1 MSTPLARVAAV
12 LVLLFAGVACG
23 RKAAQGVDR
32 ALASLSP
39 ADTVAVVRIAS
50 IDELVQHARDVARSA
65 GQSPDDID
73 ADTMLQRLGAMGGR
87 TELIDR
93 GRPIAVAVTL
103 PRGGQPAPVLLVPA
117 TDAAAYA
124 SSLPRLEVA
133 PVVAGKYVA
142 VPFGTKYEKPASP
155 SAAMD
160 GLQGG
165 VFALRADVEK
175 FTAAFGPVI
184 AVGLKSFEGMMAQ
197 QMHAAGSG
205 VDGQAVAQLYTDAA
219 RALLAAAKSLELGV
233 DFRDG
238 YLDAFA
244 TLTVKPGSDLDGWS
258 SAPVDLRAVAS
269 RMTGKGQVEVAAVM
283 DAQKLWPRYEAVMDA
298 MLDMYPQDARAT
310 MRAMMLSWKD
320 GYGALG
326 QAMGMEG
333 NVFGGQGMSM
343 VVHLSPPDVAALRRR
358 SGSASKARPPRRWR
372 ASLAR
377 TARSR
382 SRCRRPSRASPTAI
396 RCSSNASTWAR

>member
-32 ALASLSP
+32 DLASLIP

-103 PRGGQPAPVLLVPA
+103 PRGGQPAP
-117 TDAAAYA
+117 
-124 SSLPRLEVA
+124 
-133 PVVAGKYVA
+133 
-142 VPFGTKYEKPASP
+142 P

-184 AVGLKSFEGMMAQ
+184 AVGLKSFEEMMAQ
-197 QMHAAGSG
+197 QMRAAGSG